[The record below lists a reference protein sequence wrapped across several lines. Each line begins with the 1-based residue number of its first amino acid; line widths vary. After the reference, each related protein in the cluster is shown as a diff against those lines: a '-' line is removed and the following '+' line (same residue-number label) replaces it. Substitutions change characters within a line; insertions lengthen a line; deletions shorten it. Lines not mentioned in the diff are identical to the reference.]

1 MVAYIIRRLYHAV
14 LVLFAVSLIVFVTIR
29 LTGDPATAM
38 LAGGNPT
45 KEAVD
50 QLRQALGLNQPLV
63 VQYFIF
69 LKQIVTLNF
78 GTSYATGQPVL
89 PLILSRLGATF
100 ALAVGGMFVGLVLAF
115 PVGVISAVWR
125 GKTADL
131 LGRLFAL
138 LGISFP
144 NFWLGTMLILI
155 FSVWLR
161 WFPVSGY
168 SGFSS
173 LVLPSFTLG
182 LILAGILA
190 RLIRS
195 SMLDVLNN
203 QYIVTARAKGMPE
216 WRIVI
221 YHGLRN
227 ALLPTI
233 TFIGLQFGS
242 LLGGVVILEQVFSW
256 PGIGRLVVDSINRR
270 DYPVVQASI
279 LVLAFFLIVANL
291 LVDLSYAYIDPRIKI
306 GGGKR

>member
-1 MVAYIIRRLYHAV
+1 
-14 LVLFAVSLIVFVTIR
+14 
-29 LTGDPATAM
+29 
-38 LAGGNPT
+38 
-45 KEAVD
+45 
-50 QLRQALGLNQPLV
+50 